1 MDGGSQIC
9 DGPTSRPAIF
19 VFQNLAS
26 AAAQTRPDPDPN
38 VFVRCHFWPGLPK
51 GAPGPAPFF
60 PNLAGRL
67 VGPSH
72 IWLPPSI
79 LGVYYW
85 YWYIIG
91 YNLMYFVYNP
101 IICLLLDKKKT
112 KSKKIDKINKINK
125 RCGNNTKYIKLY
137 TKYIIYPQNGWG

>member
-1 MDGGSQIC
+1 MDGRSQMC
-9 DGPTSRPAIF
+9 DGPTGRPAIF

-26 AAAQTRPDPDPN
+26 GP
-38 VFVRCHFWPGLPK
+38 
-51 GAPGPAPFF
+51 GAPEAKFRKTKM
-60 PNLAGRL
+60 AGRL

-101 IICLLLDKKKT
+101 IICVLFA
-112 KSKKIDKINKINK
+112 
-125 RCGNNTKYIKLY
+125 
-137 TKYIIYPQNGWG
+137 